1 MILSLNLSI
10 FKRDFTPSFFNF
22 QKKGYAMSG
31 IPRIKVAAFAGGV
44 NGSQLEAFTIAFA
57 DVKLSVASKVEIVL
71 ELTTNKNIHEN
82 LMSEEELFDQLSDA
96 DLYFILGHV
105 HQGNPQWSA
114 ITIQD
119 LLLKLRGHLG
129 WPEWKHLRCPIL
141 TQDKHKYLKSCHM
154 ISIPTLKL
162 DFDRVDFTAE
172 VLEFAD
178 SNDEGCGWVL
188 KLPFTTNGEGLKFCK
203 TPADVIKQAH
213 KNAVDFGHRMS
224 YSMLQPCL
232 ANRKEYKVAVV
243 DGKATF
249 VADIN
254 QRASLGQPF
263 SKAPHRELKT
273 FAEHCCD
280 ILESF
285 GDGALI
291 HPLLRVDIMQ
301 TVNGMVVN
309 EFESLEACFY
319 SKQFDKFEL
328 QTHDYLRKYW
338 TRTIGFLVTEFIHSR
353 PLDVTTLTSPR
364 NGGEPPAKKRK
375 ARCDDADS

>member
-1 MILSLNLSI
+1 M
-10 FKRDFTPSFFNF
+10 
-22 QKKGYAMSG
+22 MSG
-31 IPRIKVAAFAGGV
+31 IPRIKVAAFAGG
-44 NGSQLEAFTIAFA
+44 SQLKAFEIAFA
-57 DVKLSVASKVEIVL
+57 DVKLSIASRVEIVL
-71 ELTTNKNIHEN
+71 DLTTNKNIHEN
-82 LMSEEELFDQLSDA
+82 SMSEEALFDHLSDA

-114 ITIQD
+114 IIIQD
-119 LLLKLRGHLG
+119 LMLKLRGRLG
-129 WPEWKHLRCPIL
+129 WPGWKHLRCPIL

-154 ISIPTLKL
+154 ITIPTLKL
-162 DFDRVDFTAE
+162 DFDCVDFTPA
-172 VLEFAD
+172 VLEFTD

-203 TPADVIKQAH
+203 TPADVIKQAR
-213 KNAVDFGHRMS
+213 KNAADFGHRMS

-249 VADIN
+249 VADIQ

-263 SKAPHRELKT
+263 SQAPHTELKA
-273 FAEHCCD
+273 FAEQCCD
-280 ILESF
+280 VLESCC
-285 GDGALI
+285 DGALI

-301 TVNGMVVN
+301 TGNGMAVN
-309 EFESLEACFY
+309 EFEGLEACFY

-338 TRTIGFLVTEFIHSR
+338 TQTISCLVTEVIHSR
-353 PLDVTTLTSPR
+353 PLVVTPLTLRS
-364 NGGEPPAKKRK
+364 NGGEPSAKRRK
-375 ARCDDADS
+375 SRSDDVDG